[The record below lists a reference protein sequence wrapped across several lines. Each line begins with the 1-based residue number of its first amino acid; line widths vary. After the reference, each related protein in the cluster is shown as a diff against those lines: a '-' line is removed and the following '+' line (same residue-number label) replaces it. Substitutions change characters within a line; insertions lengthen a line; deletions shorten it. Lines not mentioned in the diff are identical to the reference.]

1 MCHVRHGSSSP
12 AAVVAGSP
20 TSRGATASAAIG
32 QHYSHRSSF
41 SNSCLACFV
50 ICLLLNLEIHHAHCG
65 GVISP
70 TSSVNSSPTDPH
82 LKSSSAIV
90 TPMVLPSDAGNTSS
104 IQVYEWVISMQMVDF
119 VLFALD
125 SERDAVRVLY
135 ARNSSRA
142 VETQWGLIGYGFK
155 KILNSSDLYR

>member
-1 MCHVRHGSSSP
+1 MPTSVYCHLRLQKKEKNRYRFSPSFPPSGFPRNLVASIMCHVRHASSSP

-82 LKSSSAIV
+82 LKSSSSIV

-104 IQVYEWVISMQMVDF
+104 IQVYE
-119 VLFALD
+119 
-125 SERDAVRVLY
+125 
-135 ARNSSRA
+135 
-142 VETQWGLIGYGFK
+142 
-155 KILNSSDLYR
+155 